1 MLITIV
7 VVTVIVVIV
16 VWSRA
21 GPNIMYMSDYNYD
34 KLLLLSSLLLLHY
47 TGLGRLDVDIPVS
60 TQATMMVSPSFILKL
75 NNSNDI

>member
-21 GPNIMYMSDYNYD
+21 GTNIMYMSDYNYD